1 MTIPIIILLGLYVAS
16 MLIFILFISKLA
28 SCLEEEGRADD

>member
-1 MTIPIIILLGLYVAS
+1 MTIAIIILLGLYVAS

-28 SCLEEEGRADD
+28 TWLEEDGRADD